1 MHFTWTTNGFWGRG
15 IWWTFRY
22 KNLDGFVCFLPAVS
36 VELIKDIT
44 SARNFKGCVPESLSV
59 FFLYLS
65 VTVTA
70 NLTSY
75 IFDLHFPTRPLKDHG
90 EISLFSFSRQGN
102 ICPEQWCDLQQGQEY
117 AVNPPIHCN
126 MLLQPE
132 PGGWNRCSA
141 PRRGCGVVPRVCML
155 WPSLGTAVVHRKAER
170 GLHYCPQYPE
180 CSRFPFS
187 RIHYKY
193 ALIL

>member
-1 MHFTWTTNGFWGRG
+1 M
-15 IWWTFRY
+15 
-22 KNLDGFVCFLPAVS
+22 S
-36 VELIKDIT
+36 
-44 SARNFKGCVPESLSV
+44 ESLSV

-75 IFDLHFPTRPLKDHG
+75 SFDLHFPSRPLKDHG
-90 EISLFSFSRQGN
+90 ETSLFSFSRQGN
-102 ICPEQWCDLQQGQEY
+102 MPRAVMRLAARARIHCESQGMPYPLQY
-117 AVNPPIHCN
+117 AVAAWTWGLK
-126 MLLQPE
+126 LLLCPTSRL
-132 PGGWNRCSA
+132 W
-141 PRRGCGVVPRVCML
+141 VVPWVCMF
-155 WPSLGTAVVHRKAER
+155 WPSLGTAAVHHSAER

-180 CSRFPFS
+180 CSSFPLS